1 MSKAISYF
9 QQNRERIVE
18 LLEELVKLES
28 PSLNKPSCDKLAIFL
43 WDQFTS
49 SGIKATILEQQKVG
63 NFLRVEFGQGEEQ
76 ILVLCHLDTV
86 WSLGEVK
93 RRPVRRQGEKLYG
106 PGAYDMKGGICLALF
121 SLKAINELGLSLD
134 KRVVIIINS
143 DEEIGSHSSRP
154 LIEAEAKASKAVL
167 CLEPA
172 LPGGKLKT
180 SRKGV
185 GVFTLRIKGRAAHTA
200 GDYDQGVSAIHELAH
215 HILRI
220 HKLSNPRR
228 GLTLNVGKVEG
239 GTLSNVVAAS
249 SEAEIDLRFIE
260 PAHGEKVAHQ
270 LYNLRPILPGISLE
284 ISGGINRPPLLPTP
298 QNQKLFKRAQ
308 EIALS
313 ELNLRLEGGMS
324 GGGSDANFT
333 SALGV
338 PTLDGLGVDGD
349 GAHSLDEFV
358 LLPSLVERGT
368 LLTELLVKL

>member
-18 LLEELVKLES
+18 LLEELVKMES

-93 RRPVRRQGEKLYG
+93 RRPVRRQGDKLYG

-121 SLKAINELGLSLD
+121 SLKAIKELGLSLD

-143 DEEIGSHSSRP
+143 DEEIGSHSSRL

-167 CLEPA
+167 CLEPS

-215 HILRI
+215 KILRI

-228 GLTLNVGKVEG
+228 GLTLNVGRVEG
-239 GTLSNVVAAS
+239 GTLSNVVAAA

-260 PAHGEKVAHQ
+260 PADGEKVVQRLH
-270 LYNLRPILPGISLE
+270 NLRPRLPGISLE

-349 GAHSLDEFV
+349 GAHSVDEFV
-358 LLPSLVERGT
+358 LLPSLVERGA
-368 LLTELLVKL
+368 LLTELLVRL

>member
-1 MSKAISYF
+1 MSEVLSYF

-28 PSLNKPSCDKLAIFL
+28 PSWYKSSCDKLAIFL

-49 SGIKATILEQQKVG
+49 SGIKTTILEQQKVG

-121 SLKAINELGLSLD
+121 SLRAIKELGLSLD
-134 KRVVIIINS
+134 NRVVIIINS
-143 DEEIGSHSSRP
+143 DEEIGSHSSRT
-154 LIEAEAKASKAVL
+154 LIESEARASKAVL

-185 GVFTLRIKGRAAHTA
+185 GVFTLKIKGKGAHAA
-200 GDYDQGVSAIHELAH
+200 GDYKQGVSAIHELAH
-215 HILRI
+215 QILRI

-228 GLTLNVGKVEG
+228 GLTLNVGTVEG
-239 GTLSNVVAAS
+239 GTLSNVVAAT

-260 PAHGEKVAHQ
+260 LADGEKVARQ
-270 LYNLRPILPGISLE
+270 LHNLRPILPGISLE
-284 ISGGINRPPLLPTP
+284 ISGGINRPPLLSTS
-298 QNQKLFKRAQ
+298 QNKNLFKRAQ
-308 EIALS
+308 EIALR

-333 SALGV
+333 SALGI

-349 GAHSLDEFV
+349 GAHSVDEFV

-368 LLTELLVKL
+368 LLTALLVKL